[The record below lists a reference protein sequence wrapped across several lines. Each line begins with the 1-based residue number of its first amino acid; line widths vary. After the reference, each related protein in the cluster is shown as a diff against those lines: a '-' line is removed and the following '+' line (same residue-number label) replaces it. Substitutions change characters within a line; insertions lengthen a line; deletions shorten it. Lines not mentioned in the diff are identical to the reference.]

1 MATIT
6 LRAVK
11 GSPLTNNEVDANF
24 SNLNNDKLE
33 SSAYT
38 ASDVLT
44 KIKTVDGSGSGLDA
58 DLLDGLNSATANTVS
73 TIVARDSSGNFAAGT
88 ITAALTGN
96 ASTATTLQTS
106 RAINGVSFNGSADIT
121 VTTAGT
127 GITVTGTQVAI
138 DSTVATLTG
147 SQTLTNKTLTSPTI
161 NTGTLNNGIL
171 TGSLTAGGS
180 TGTSGY
186 LLQSTGTGV
195 QWASATIS
203 LAAGSGSGSVSTGG
217 TLTISGTTNRIT
229 TSASGSE
236 YTLTTPQD
244 LHTSA
249 NFQVNS
255 IGVGTAASGT
265 TGEIRATNNI
275 TAFYSDER
283 LKENIKPIENALEK
297 VMTLRGVT
305 YNSNS
310 IAESFGYKDKSEQ
323 VGVIAQD
330 VEKVLPHVVKAA
342 PFDIIQLSEGIE
354 ISRSGQNYKTVQYE
368 RIIPLLI
375 EAIKE
380 LNKQVEQLKNS
391 KE

>member
-1 MATIT
+1 
-6 LRAVK
+6 
-11 GSPLTNNEVDANF
+11 VDANF

-73 TIVARDSSGNFAAGT
+73 TIVARDSSGNFSAGT
-88 ITAALTGN
+88 ITAALSGN
-96 ASTATTLQTS
+96 ATTATTLQTA
-106 RAINGVSFNGSADIT
+106 RAINGVSFNGSADVT

-138 DSTVATLTG
+138 DSTVTTLTG
-147 SQTLTNKTLTSPTI
+147 IQTLTNKTLTSPTI
-161 NTGTLNNGIL
+161 NTGTLNDGIL
-171 TGSLTAGGS
+171 TGSLTAGGT
-180 TGTSGY
+180 TGTSGF

-203 LAAGSGSGSVSTGG
+203 LASDGTSGSVSTGG
-217 TLTISGTTNRIT
+217 TLTVNGTTNRIT
-229 TSASGSE
+229 TSASGST
-236 YTLTTPQD
+236 YTLNTPQD

-255 IGVGTAASGT
+255 LGVGTAGSGT
-265 TGEIRATNNI
+265 TGEIRATNAI
-275 TAFYSDER
+275 TAYYSDER
-283 LKENIKPIENALEK
+283 LKENIKPIENALDK
-297 VMTLRGVT
+297 VMSLRGVT
-305 YNSNS
+305 YNANS
-310 IAESFGYKDKSEQ
+310 IAESFGYKDKTEQ

-330 VEKVLPHVVKAA
+330 VEAVLPHVVKPA
-342 PFDIIQLSEGIE
+342 PFDILQLQEGIE

-368 RIIPLLI
+368 KLVPLLI